1 MHCKKRKEK
10 SCCLKILSTNQ
21 LGCLSN
27 SKLLYIKL
35 TQKIEV
41 NLFEINCL
49 TYFDELKQK
58 ICCCNILTISF
69 FTVTVI
75 KIVTHRIT
83 ECFLE
88 KHFYL
93 SLILLI
99 KLRQMNNNR
108 I

>member
-35 TQKIEV
+35 TQKIEL

-69 FTVTVI
+69 FTVCSNNVTVI
-75 KIVTHRIT
+75 KIVTHMLFRKTFSFIID
-83 ECFLE
+83 F
-88 KHFYL
+88 
-93 SLILLI
+93 I
-99 KLRQMNNNR
+99 N
-108 I
+108 